1 MYELEVNSLMGCKAE
16 GHGARPPQTM
26 ALCVKWRWCVCR
38 RKFADFFGPWLLIP
52 ASKFGACS
60 AWIFNTTIPRIRNFG
75 QCTSFLWI
83 NPSFLISKVRE
94 IPPPKQILPSLQ
106 CKHSFLPTQLPSSN
120 IYPQKIKNPLSSM
133 KVVSKASLGWDSAKT
148 KKKTPTSPK
157 LCSYSMVFKTKF
169 FFSTII

>member
-60 AWIFNTTIPRIRNFG
+60 AWIFNTTIPRIRNFDP
-75 QCTSFLWI
+75 CTSFLWI
-83 NPSFLISKVRE
+83 TPSFLISKVTE
-94 IPPPKQILPSLQ
+94 IPLPPLKQILPSLQ

-148 KKKTPTSPK
+148 KKKKPPQVLNYAHIPWFLK
-157 LCSYSMVFKTKF
+157 PNF
-169 FFSTII
+169 F